1 MAVVVGAGVVVAV
14 VVAGVEEVVVVGLE
28 EVVVRIGAA
37 GDGVVVVLKE
47 VADGTGVVDMD
58 EVVDDAVVV
67 VVGAGVVVVF
77 KGVVVEDGVVV
88 VFKGVVVGDGVVVVV
103 KGVVVGDGVVVVIK
117 GVVVGDRVVVVFKGV
132 VVEDGVVVVIKG
144 VVVGDGVVVVIKGV
158 VVGGGVV
165 VVITEAVV
173 VVAEVLE
180 GTGVVVMKGVGME
193 EVVILAAVVADPF
206 ALDEN
211 GAGVDTTAAG
221 DVKFVPFPPPWPDCE
236 LASRRNLRTWRASVL
251 VVPTLLTCAP
261 DTLSSNTNSTASA
274 SVHATHDRHR
284 NLFTFLCFLGM
295 PRRIPGSHG
304 LYTRPLCLA
313 VSRCFLSL
321 SLSSPSQMRL

>member
-1 MAVVVGAGVVVAV
+1 MAVVVGAGVVVVMV
-14 VVAGVEEVVVVGLE
+14 VVAGAEEVVVVGLE
-28 EVVVRIGAA
+28 EVVVGIGAA

-47 VADGTGVVDMD
+47 VVDGTGVVDMD

-88 VFKGVVVGDGVVVVV
+88 GV

-117 GVVVGDRVVVVFKGV
+117 EVVVGY
-132 VVEDGVVVVIKG
+132 
-144 VVVGDGVVVVIKGV
+144 
-158 VVGGGVV
+158 GVV

-180 GTGVVVMKGVGME
+180 GTGVVVMKEVVTE
-193 EVVILAAVVADPF
+193 EVVILAAVDVDPF
-206 ALDEN
+206 PLDEN
-211 GAGVDTTAAG
+211 GAGVDTTGTG
-221 DVKFVPFPPPWPDCE
+221 DVEFVPFPLLRPECE
-236 LASRRNLRTWRASVL
+236 PASRRNLRTWRASVL
-251 VVPTLLTCAP
+251 AVTTLLTRAP
-261 DTLSSNTNSTASA
+261 GTLSGNTNNTTSA
-274 SVHATHDRHR
+274 NVHATHDHHR

-304 LYTRPLCLA
+304 LYTRPLFLA

-321 SLSSPSQMRL
+321 SSPSPM